1 MTMDDLLS
9 IVAELE
15 QRITELELDRMADH
29 DRRIKRLEGAMPPL
43 PPYEELATWQ
53 PWQAPSPATD

>member
-15 QRITELELDRMADH
+15 QRIAELELDRLADH
-29 DRRIKRLEGAMPPL
+29 DRRIKRLEGERPPL
-43 PPYEELATWQ
+43 PPYEDVSTG
-53 PWQAPSPATD
+53 D